1 MDYRARSAHACY
13 GRTSLSPSGIGY
25 TRAMQEN
32 PDNSAP
38 ADLLP
43 ADLLPADLIVEAPW
57 LISVAPGTPTIEDA
71 AIAITGTTIAG
82 VGTRK
87 EINSRFSATRTQILE
102 SHVLLPG
109 LVNAHGHA
117 AMTLFRGYA
126 EDTSLQTWLNEAIW
140 PLEAKWVDDSFV
152 RDGTRL
158 AIVEMIRSG
167 ITCFSDMYYYP
178 EVVAEQA
185 KEAGIR
191 AQVAFPVIQF
201 PNAWSASTE
210 EGFHKGFALH
220 DTYRNDPQIEVA
232 FGPHSVYTIT
242 DDDLDKILTYSE
254 ELDANVQIHLHENA
268 AELKENHALFGTS
281 GVEYLNQRGLLGPR
295 LQAVHTT
302 QLTAEEIG
310 LFAQNNVHVI
320 HCPTSNAKLASG
332 VCPTSELIEAGVNVA
347 LGTDGAASNNTLDLL
362 NEARLASLMAKLQRQ
377 DAAALPARTVLEMA
391 TINGARALGLA
402 DQIGSLETGKAAD
415 MIAID
420 VSGPEYQPLFD
431 PLAQIV
437 HTSSA
442 SAVSH
447 VWAAGDC
454 ILDNR
459 VLPSLDLMAT
469 LEAVAMWRNRI
480 RG

>member
-1 MDYRARSAHACY
+1 MDEPGRSAPAFA
-13 GRTSLSPSGIGY
+13 GRASLSQGGIGY
-25 TRAMQEN
+25 TRAMQAN
-32 PDNSAP
+32 PDTSTQ
-38 ADLLP
+38 
-43 ADLLPADLIVEAPW
+43 ADLIVEAPW
-57 LISVAPGTPTIEDA
+57 LISVAPGSTTIEDA
-71 AIAITGTTIAG
+71 AIAITGTAIAA
-82 VGTRK
+82 VGTR
-87 EINSRFSATRTQILE
+87 EEVNRRFSATRKQILD

-126 EDTSLQTWLNEAIW
+126 EDTNLQTWLTDAIW
-140 PLEAKWVDDSFV
+140 PLEAKWVDESFV
-152 RDGTRL
+152 RDGTQL

-185 KEAGIR
+185 KAAGIR

-220 DTYRNDPQIEVA
+220 DSYRNDPQIEVA

-242 DDDLDKILTYSE
+242 DDDLEKILIYSE
-254 ELDANVQIHLHENA
+254 ELDANIQIHLHENA
-268 AELKENHALFGTS
+268 AEVAQNQAKFGTS
-281 GVEYLNQRGLLGPR
+281 GIEHLNERGLLGPR

-302 QLTAEEIG
+302 QLTAEEID
-310 LFAQNNVHVI
+310 LLAQNNVHVI

-332 VCPTSELIEAGVNVA
+332 VCPTSELQAAGVNIA

-362 NEARLASLMAKLQRQ
+362 NEARLASLMAKLQCQ
-377 DAAALPARTVLEMA
+377 DAAALPARTALEMA

-415 MIAID
+415 LIAID

-437 HTSSA
+437 HTSCA

-447 VWAAGDC
+447 VWAAGEC

-459 VLPSLDLMAT
+459 VLRSLDLAAT
-469 LEAVAMWRNRI
+469 LQSVAMWRDRI
-480 RG
+480 KK